1 MSFTLTSYG
10 LIFSEHA
17 LLEELENSNKTLLP
31 AACIPDLD
39 LDAGTTYVQIKNKSN
54 KQSIVC
60 AVHEYTESPGIIFI
74 PSRLMNS
81 IGLDA
86 GDEVLVTQKTNIPKG
101 EYIKIKPF
109 ETAFIE
115 LSNPKVVLE
124 KCISEHYPI
133 LSLGEVI
140 SLKFNKKEYHIEIIA
155 TKPGTVI
162 QTTNCDI
169 NVDFDKPVD
178 YTEDES
184 DQAETK
190 MENEVIGKMPNRKE
204 SSEQKVSPTFTRTK
218 PYEYKNTRTK
228 EDLRRF
234 PGKGYVLGSK

>member
-1 MSFTLTSYG
+1 MSFNLTSYG

-39 LDAGTTYVQIKNKSN
+39 LDAGTTYVEIKNKSN

-60 AVHEYTESPGIIFI
+60 AVHEYTESAGIIFI

-86 GDEVLVTQKTNIPKG
+86 GDEVIVTQKTNIPKG

-140 SLKFNKKEYHIEIIA
+140 SVKFNTKEYHIEIIE

-178 YTEDES
+178 YTEEEPA
-184 DQAETK
+184 QAESK
-190 MENEVIGKMPNRKE
+190 MENVVIGKMQN
-204 SSEQKVSPTFTRTK
+204 SEQKASPAFTRTI
-218 PYEYKNTRTK
+218 PYEYDYKRTK